1 MWHIPYTIPL
11 SHSCMHPWPASR
23 PQGAGGQCTMLPP
36 TNLGLASFRTD
47 PEIGRDGSPDQTPH
61 MPVSIGPFVP
71 RARQAGGVWRPA
83 LGACHLARRHTF
95 CRPPATPPVPPTG
108 GPRPGMSITS
118 CGARRVDRVL
128 TAAEDSSAWRARWL
142 LDSRRH
148 GCRLGPP
155 ERFNSRQRIYCCQ
168 ALGQLINRWIGSQ
181 KFCDLLLCYR

>member
-142 LDSRRH
+142 LPEAWMQARPARAFQQQTTYI
-148 GCRLGPP
+148 LLPGPRP
-155 ERFNSRQRIYCCQ
+155 
-168 ALGQLINRWIGSQ
+168 INQQVDRVS
-181 KFCDLLLCYR
+181 KVL